1 MYRIKKIEVDLKREI
16 SFIINNKIKDPRV
29 SFVTLTDV
37 KLSPDFKHLNVFF
50 SIMGQEREIEEG
62 IAGLNNSKGYITKSL
77 LGRVELRTVPKISFI
92 YDRSIDNGLRISK
105 IIDGLKQRRQ
115 IRCHSLKYEENLS
128 KIFETV
134 SKNRCFFTDIP
145 CIS

>member
-1 MYRIKKIEVDLKREI
+1 MHRIKKIEVDLKREI

-37 KLSPDFKHLNVFF
+37 RLSPDYKHLNVFF

-62 IAGLNNSKGYITKSL
+62 IAGLNNSKGYITKNL
-77 LGRVELRTVPKISFI
+77 IGRVELRTVPKISFI

-105 IIDGLKQRRQ
+105 IIDGL
-115 IRCHSLKYEENLS
+115 S
-128 KIFETV
+128 KE
-134 SKNRCFFTDIP
+134 D
-145 CIS
+145 

>member
-1 MYRIKKIEVDLKREI
+1 MHRIKKIEVDLKREI

-37 KLSPDFKHLNVFF
+37 KLSPDYKHLNVFF

-105 IIDGLKQRRQ
+105 IIDGL
-115 IRCHSLKYEENLS
+115 S
-128 KIFETV
+128 KE
-134 SKNRCFFTDIP
+134 D
-145 CIS
+145 